1 MKKQQKEK
9 LRKIVQEAVISELDV
24 GHLTEGAGAM
34 TIVRNMIEKAIE
46 GGNLPDLEVSTGADE
61 TYINLDYRIK
71 IPHHGNKE
79 LARKAL
85 KFLAGS
91 GKTGKQGGVLRQLLR
106 FISR

>member
-9 LRKIVQEAVISELDV
+9 LKKVVQEAVVSELNF
-24 GHLTEGAGAM
+24 GNLAQGPMG
-34 TIVRNMIEKAIE
+34 IVRGMIEKAIE
-46 GGNLPDLEVSTGADE
+46 DGSLPDLEVSTGADE